1 MVNIYNMNNIYEET
15 KFLMKKY
22 NLTANKKLGQNFLVD
37 SEAINSIVASAN
49 LTKKDMVIEI
59 GPGLGTL
66 TSMLIEKAG
75 KVIAIELDDRMIK
88 ILGDRFLLYDNF
100 ELINEDVLKVD
111 LSSLIEKN
119 SEFENIKVVANLP
132 YYITTPIIMKLLEN
146 RLKIESITIMIQK
159 EVAERIVATPGSK
172 LSGAITYSVHYYAE
186 PEKIA
191 LVPNTSFIPS
201 PEVDSEVIKLN
212 IRKSPPVK
220 IDNEKLFFNVIKA
233 SFMQRRKTLS
243 NGLVNGGIVKN
254 KAKAIEILKNM
265 GLEYTESRMNHPSI
279 ASGYVIKTEPTK
291 GSEVKAGTTV
301 TVYVSLGAQTVMKQV
316 PDVTGINVDDAK
328 RVLESYGLKVGEVK
342 LDETSDEPYGTVLFQ
357 DPAEGDMVATGS
369 FVNLTI
375 SQGDTVVSRLTITV
389 PLPSSIDRDVTVSA
403 YLDDMEVRRETIN
416 PKNTTSWKP
425 SFSGEG
431 IGRVKIYIDDEIYME
446 YIVDFDEG
454 IHEIDSDYSQ
464 DFQ

>member
-75 KVIAIELDDRMIK
+75 KVIAIELDNRMIK

-265 GLEYTESRMNHPSI
+265 GLEENVRGEELTLEQFANLSN
-279 ASGYVIKTEPTK
+279 K
-291 GSEVKAGTTV
+291 
-301 TVYVSLGAQTVMKQV
+301 
-316 PDVTGINVDDAK
+316 IN
-328 RVLESYGLKVGEVK
+328 
-342 LDETSDEPYGTVLFQ
+342 
-357 DPAEGDMVATGS
+357 
-369 FVNLTI
+369 
-375 SQGDTVVSRLTITV
+375 
-389 PLPSSIDRDVTVSA
+389 
-403 YLDDMEVRRETIN
+403 
-416 PKNTTSWKP
+416 
-425 SFSGEG
+425 
-431 IGRVKIYIDDEIYME
+431 
-446 YIVDFDEG
+446 
-454 IHEIDSDYSQ
+454 
-464 DFQ
+464 

>member
-254 KAKAIEILKNM
+254 KAKAIEILKDM
-265 GLEYTESRMNHPSI
+265 GLEENVRGEELTLEQFANLSN
-279 ASGYVIKTEPTK
+279 K
-291 GSEVKAGTTV
+291 
-301 TVYVSLGAQTVMKQV
+301 
-316 PDVTGINVDDAK
+316 IN
-328 RVLESYGLKVGEVK
+328 
-342 LDETSDEPYGTVLFQ
+342 
-357 DPAEGDMVATGS
+357 
-369 FVNLTI
+369 
-375 SQGDTVVSRLTITV
+375 
-389 PLPSSIDRDVTVSA
+389 
-403 YLDDMEVRRETIN
+403 
-416 PKNTTSWKP
+416 
-425 SFSGEG
+425 
-431 IGRVKIYIDDEIYME
+431 
-446 YIVDFDEG
+446 
-454 IHEIDSDYSQ
+454 
-464 DFQ
+464 